1 MLSLFW
7 EAGACSRHSSPVI
20 FRKTM
25 CEIALAAPVSHCV
38 LFLTGIVFDSL
49 FALDVFY
56 RLSLLGFFL
65 PFSLIDGGIYPEYLY
80 FCSNTRNPV
89 RYY

>member
-38 LFLTGIVFDSL
+38 LFLTGIVFDFFFFFVYL
-49 FALDVFY
+49 GCL
-56 RLSLLGFFL
+56 LSVVIARVLS
-65 PFSLIDGGIYPEYLY
+65 FSLTVVYTQNIFIFAVTLGIL
-80 FCSNTRNPV
+80 
-89 RYY
+89 

>member
-38 LFLTGIVFDSL
+38 LFLTGIVFDFFFVYL
-49 FALDVFY
+49 GCL
-56 RLSLLGFFL
+56 LSVVIARVLS
-65 PFSLIDGGIYPEYLY
+65 FSLTVVYTQNIFIFAVTLGIL
-80 FCSNTRNPV
+80 
-89 RYY
+89 